1 MAIKKTY
8 NEIMNDAGLSYQP
21 VSKSLN
27 DYQGH
32 PWTKMYDDI
41 VPKNNI
47 KEANL
52 KDLDY
57 YARNFGIDTS
67 VASLQDRFDKLTA
80 QEYAQKGK
88 EFQRSEDQY
97 YQNMSAQNA
106 QYQQGAQN
114 AISQALAT
122 GASRGMQFANQF
134 AAQNQLAEQNSSGAL
149 ELALQRNDLKA
160 QEAQAYTQNAINA
173 EQTAYDRKANIL
185 GQAVADRA
193 NEVQRYAADATLYSN
208 ELAARLNNYQYN
220 MDKVYD
226 EYLLDKELA
235 NQFWSQRASDMI
247 GLEGTYYNADR
258 NLEGTK
264 YNADMNYKGTVY
276 NADKNYAAS
285 LNKNPITGETVSEDE
300 LVSQYYEAM
309 HSNDWATKNALEQSF
324 PWLTGTKE
332 DADAYRQEQIDK
344 AKKSGKPEYYE
355 SVLGNARYAMPDG
368 TTMTEADYK
377 KWKKKQPENRARDK
391 ANSEDSMSASNIHN
405 WGAMK

>member
-1 MAIKKTY
+1 MAIKKNY

-21 VSKSLN
+21 VSKSFN

-41 VPKNNI
+41 VPQKDF
-47 KEANL
+47 KDANL
-52 KDLDY
+52 RDLDY

-67 VASLQDRFDKLTA
+67 VANLQDRFDKLTA

-97 YQNMSAQNA
+97 FQNMAAQNA

-114 AISQALAT
+114 AISQALAA

-226 EYLLDKELA
+226 EYLLDKQLA
-235 NQFWSQRASDMI
+235 NDFWSQRASDMI
-247 GLEGTYYNADR
+247 DLEGTYYNADS

-264 YNADMNYKGTVY
+264 YNADMNYKGTMY
-276 NADKNYAAS
+276 NADKNH
-285 LNKNPITGETVSEDE
+285 NPKTDETVSEDE
-300 LVSQYYEAM
+300 LVAQYYEAM

-332 DADAYRQEQIDK
+332 DADVYRKEKIDE
-344 AKKSGKPEYYE
+344 AKKSGKPVYYK
-355 SVLGNARYAMPDG
+355 SVLKNDRYAMPDG
-368 TTMTEADYK
+368 TTLSLKDYEA
-377 KWKKKQPENRARDK
+377 WKKKQDAKKAEKDK
-391 ANSEDSMSASNIHN
+391 QAKKNFFKQSPAAAGRPVYNLP
-405 WGAMK
+405 GY

>member
-1 MAIKKTY
+1 MAIKKNY
-8 NEIMNDAGLSYQP
+8 NEIMNDAGLFYQP
-21 VSKSLN
+21 VSKSFN

-41 VPKNNI
+41 VPQKDF
-47 KEANL
+47 KDANL
-52 KDLDY
+52 RDLDY

-67 VASLQDRFDKLTA
+67 VANLQDRFDKLTA

-97 YQNMSAQNA
+97 FQNMAAQNA

-114 AISQALAT
+114 AISQALAA

-220 MDKVYD
+220 MGKVYD
-226 EYLLDKELA
+226 EYLLDKQLA
-235 NQFWSQRASDMI
+235 NDFWSQRASDVI
-247 GLEGTYYNADR
+247 DLEGTYYNADS

-276 NADKNYAAS
+276 NADKNH
-285 LNKNPITGETVSEDE
+285 NPKTDETISEDE
-300 LVSQYYEAM
+300 LVAQYYEAM

-332 DADAYRQEQIDK
+332 DADAFRKKQIDK
-344 AKKSGKPEYYE
+344 AKKSGKPVEYE
-355 SVLGNARYAMPDG
+355 SILDNKRYAMPDG
-368 TTMTEADYK
+368 TTLSLKDYEA
-377 KWKKKQPENRARDK
+377 WKKKQQDIKAEKEKNTNLAKKAYKENKEKHSYRY
-391 ANSEDSMSASNIHN
+391 
-405 WGAMK
+405 

>member
-1 MAIKKTY
+1 MATKKTY

-67 VASLQDRFDKLTA
+67 VANLQDKFDKLTA

-97 YQNMSAQNA
+97 FQNMAAQNA

-114 AISQALAT
+114 AISQALAA
-122 GASRGMQFANQF
+122 GSSRGMQFANQF

-193 NEVQRYAADATLYSN
+193 NEVQRYAADTTLYSN

-226 EYLLDKELA
+226 EYLLDKQLA
-235 NQFWSQRASDMI
+235 NDFWSQRASDMI

-264 YNADMNYKGTVY
+264 YNAD
-276 NADKNYAAS
+276 KNYSAS
-285 LNKNPITGETVSEDE
+285 LNRGYSNGYYSNPTTDETVSEDE
-300 LVSQYYEAM
+300 LVAQYYEAM

-332 DADAYRQEQIDK
+332 DADAFRKEQIDK
-344 AKKSGKPEYYE
+344 AKKSGKPVEYE
-355 SVLGNARYAMPDG
+355 SVLGNKRYAMPDG
-368 TTMTEADYK
+368 TTLSLKDYEAL
-377 KWKKKQPENRARDK
+377 KKKQQDAK
-391 ANSEDSMSASNIHN
+391 AEKEKNTAKHFSKSTNGSRHRP
-405 WGAMK
+405 